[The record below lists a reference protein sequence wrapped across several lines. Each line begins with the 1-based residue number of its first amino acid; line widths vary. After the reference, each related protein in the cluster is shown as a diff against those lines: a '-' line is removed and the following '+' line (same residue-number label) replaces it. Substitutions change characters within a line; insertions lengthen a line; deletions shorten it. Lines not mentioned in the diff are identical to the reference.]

1 MSKETEF
8 TVFCMESYKVYKSLS
23 GKQVSD
29 LFRQYDVF
37 DYIREFY
44 DVLHTTSYQYINRDI
59 DIYLNLE
66 TIFRPNP
73 M

>member
-23 GKQVSD
+23 GKQVFD

-44 DVLHTTSYQYINRDI
+44 DVLHTTSYPYINRDI
-59 DIYLNLE
+59 DIYLKSRNAV
-66 TIFRPNP
+66 IPV
-73 M
+73 

>member
-8 TVFCMESYKVYKSLS
+8 IVFCIESYKVYKSLS

-59 DIYLNLE
+59 DIYLKSRNAV
-66 TIFRPNP
+66 IPV
-73 M
+73 

>member
-44 DVLHTTSYQYINRDI
+44 DVLHTTSYQYICLLYTSDAA
-59 DIYLNLE
+59 DEL
-66 TIFRPNP
+66 
-73 M
+73 

>member
-23 GKQVSD
+23 GKQVFD
-29 LFRQYDVF
+29 LFSQYDVF

-59 DIYLNLE
+59 DIYLKSRNAV
-66 TIFRPNP
+66 IPV
-73 M
+73 

>member
-44 DVLHTTSYQYINRDI
+44 DVLHTTSYQYINSDI
-59 DIYLNLE
+59 DIYLKSRNAVM
-66 TIFRPNP
+66 PV
-73 M
+73 

>member
-59 DIYLNLE
+59 DIYLKSRNAV
-66 TIFRPNP
+66 IPA
-73 M
+73 

>member
-8 TVFCMESYKVYKSLS
+8 TVFCMESCKVYKSLS
-23 GKQVSD
+23 GKQVYD

-59 DIYLNLE
+59 DIYLKSRNAV
-66 TIFRPNP
+66 IPA
-73 M
+73 

>member
-23 GKQVSD
+23 GKQVYD

-44 DVLHTTSYQYINRDI
+44 DVLHTTSYQYINLSLI
-59 DIYLNLE
+59 HILVKSCLN
-66 TIFRPNP
+66 P
-73 M
+73 